1 MQTGLFKYITVL
13 AAVASLYACG
23 GEQPAAQEDAKLDTD
38 IVTAP
43 ATAEGDVE
51 GAPVMTF
58 EKDVH
63 DFGKIIQG
71 EKVSYSF
78 KFTNSGASDL
88 LITDAKGSCGCT
100 VPEYPKNPVKPGA
113 TGVIDVVFDSTG
125 KSGQQNKKVTITA
138 NTVPGTVTLAIN
150 GNIEVPEAK

>member
-1 MQTGLFKYITVL
+1 MKKYIPVL
-13 AAVASLYACG
+13 AAVISLYSCG
-23 GEQPAAQEDAKLDTD
+23 GEQPEQQQEEAKLDTEV
-38 IVTAP
+38 VTAP
-43 ATAEGDVE
+43 ATASGDVE
-51 GAPVMTF
+51 NAPVMTF
-58 EKDVH
+58 EKDAH

-78 KFTNSGASDL
+78 KFTNTGGSDL

-100 VPEYPKNPVKPGA
+100 VPEYPKNPVKPGE

-150 GNIEVPEAK
+150 GMIEVPEAQ